1 MIKDILK
8 KIEENMKHCIDNLAH
23 EFVVIRTGKAT
34 PSILDNV
41 KVPYYGT
48 PTPINQL
55 AGINV
60 PDAGLIVVKP
70 WDKNTMGE
78 IKNAILAAN
87 LGLVP
92 SVEGEVMKIPI
103 PPLSDERRQE
113 LIKIIHKV
121 SEEARV
127 SIRNRRREAKEEIER
142 TEKEKHVSE
151 DDAKR
156 GLKELEQLT
165 SKYIEKINTLLAEK
179 EKEIGEV

>member
-8 KIEENMKHCIDNLAH
+8 KTEENMKHCIDNLTH

-41 KVPYYGT
+41 RVPYYGT
-48 PTPINQL
+48 PTPINHL
-55 AGINV
+55 ASVNV

-70 WDKNTMGE
+70 WDKNVMGE

-92 SVEGEVMKIPI
+92 SVEGEIMKIPI

-113 LIKIIHKV
+113 LIKIIHKIA
-121 SEEARV
+121 EEAKV
-127 SIRNRRREAKEEIER
+127 SIRNRRRESKEQIEK
-142 TEKEKHVSE
+142 TEKEAHVSE
-151 DDAKR
+151 DDSKR

-165 SKYIEKINTLLAEK
+165 SKYIEKINFHLADK